1 MGISRDTLKVAS
13 RLSVAAGLAVAVCGA
28 AAGGNLKR
36 LSAEFQNSSSV
47 EGSGEISTNT
57 AAGAGGTGGL
67 VVYSKT
73 LKVPEEVDVLYVTF
87 SGQGDA
93 HQGSA
98 LLMTATV
105 NGTLVEPLAGQ
116 TAGGGSGPHVQTGW
130 YTLVHLPAA
139 NTGTNCN
146 DGGGGTADCHD
157 NTINFTGCARI
168 VATDEDKS
176 THEDKSTD
184 EHKSTH
190 EDKSTGEHKSTHE
203 DKFTAT
209 VEIKL
214 ANLPGGG
221 NNYSFYERA
230 SIYIDGQSDEGR
242 QLCKGAAGPALF

>member
-93 HQGSA
+93 RQGSA

-116 TAGGGSGPHVQTGW
+116 TAGGGGGPHVQTGW

-176 THEDKSTD
+176 THEDK
-184 EHKSTH
+184 
-190 EDKSTGEHKSTHE
+190 
-203 DKFTAT
+203 FTAT